1 MLGPDRIVTGWALL
15 FREHPMR
22 TTACFALVA
31 WMLLGLGVGEA
42 GAQGPVARFRVA
54 SGSTVIVISDEALG
68 RLLIN
73 RDRLF
78 LCLGIQQD
86 CLRQRNPLNQVNPF
100 QPLVIEAQRFGGE
113 GIELDGIIERLGRLI
128 REAEREKGEK

>member
-1 MLGPDRIVTGWALL
+1 
-15 FREHPMR
+15 MR
-22 TTACFALVA
+22 KNNCWFALVV

-42 GAQGPVARFRVA
+42 GAQGPVARFRVV
-54 SGSTVIVISDEALG
+54 SGSTVIVISDQALG

-78 LCLGIQQD
+78 LSLGTQRD
-86 CLRQRNPLNQVNPF
+86 SLRQRNPLNQ
-100 QPLVIEAQRFGGE
+100 QLLVIEAQRFGGE
-113 GIELDGIIERLGRLI
+113 GIEVDGAIERLGRLI

>member
-1 MLGPDRIVTGWALL
+1 
-15 FREHPMR
+15 MR
-22 TTACFALVA
+22 TTACFTLVA
-31 WMLLGLGVGEA
+31 WVLVGLGVGEA
-42 GAQGPVARFRVA
+42 GAQSPVARFRVV

-86 CLRQRNPLNQVNPF
+86 CLRQRNPLNQANPF
-100 QPLVIEAQRFGGE
+100 QPFVIEAQRFLGE
-113 GIELDGIIERLGRLI
+113 EAELDRTIERLGRLI